1 MVRPTLID
9 FNPVEV
15 RYYPFM
21 ISLDKCTGSC
31 TVVSPKICVLK
42 EAKDVNIKAFNTTAN
57 KIEVKTMRKHI
68 SCNCKCKL
76 NSTTCNSN

>member
-31 TVVSPKICVLK
+31 IVVSPKICVLK
-42 EAKDVNIKAFNTTAN
+42 EAKDVNIKAFNATAK
-57 KIEVKTMRKHI
+57 KIEAITMRKHI

>member
-9 FNPVEV
+9 LNPVEV
-15 RYYPFM
+15 RYCSFM

-31 TVVSPKICVLK
+31 IVVSPKICAIK

-57 KIEVKTMRKHI
+57 KTEAKTMRKHI
-68 SCNCKCKL
+68 SCDCKCKL
-76 NSTTCNSN
+76 NSASCNSN

>member
-42 EAKDVNIKAFNTTAN
+42 EAKDVNIKAFNATAK
-57 KIEVKTMRKHI
+57 KIEAKTMRKHI